1 MGQPPIRVTP
11 EAASLSGRRIRSAQT
26 MRRLSVVMVYR
37 SGAARL
43 AWCAT
48 RMTIGT
54 AASRVCGLLS
64 LPNTDYIILYV
75 DVFLEV

>member
-1 MGQPPIRVTP
+1 
-11 EAASLSGRRIRSAQT
+11 

-54 AASRVCGLLS
+54 AASQVCGLLS

>member
-1 MGQPPIRVTP
+1 MDKKKAHGYLWVRGYFAIGGLFLP
-11 EAASLSGRRIRSAQT
+11 
-26 MRRLSVVMVYR
+26 
-37 SGAARL
+37 L

-54 AASRVCGLLS
+54 AASQVCGLLS